1 MRKVKVEDTARP
13 RDAELRR
20 ARDLQIGD
28 RRGASNDNAA
38 NDNNPSY
45 PTVSDQFNASYAS
58 QGLQPSVGGMMT
70 YRNVKAEPW
79 STERSDALRRTG
91 STVKIAGRGAQ
102 ATGYALKGTSVA
114 LRSAGSVTMRVGAA
128 LSGTGVG
135 AIVGVPLVAVG
146 ATLTGAG
153 VASRGAGQI
162 SSQSG
167 KRAVRFGGVL
177 KRAGIKTRHID
188 DVLKNKRR
196 REIFSN
202 ITKLS
207 DEEDEK
213 LIISDVPKIPP
224 FPFLIVLM
232 AVFKDVID
240 FLLNLTLIA
249 APLPVISSFL
259 VGVVLFFWVLGK
271 ASGGWWKKRLIK
283 WLWTRYV
290 ITLLIELVPFVNI
303 VPATTIFIL
312 MAHYREKKI
321 VRIINGVLEEL
332 RKLGLADIKR

>member
-1 MRKVKVEDTARP
+1 MRKIRVDDDARP
-13 RDAELRR
+13 RDAAIRR
-20 ARDLQIGD
+20 DRDERLSG
-28 RRGASNDNAA
+28 GLVASNDNAA
-38 NDNNPSY
+38 NDNDPAY
-45 PTVSDQFNASYAS
+45 PTVSDQFNASYGR

-70 YRNVKAEPW
+70 YRNVNAERK
-79 STERSDALRRTG
+79 SEKQGDSLQRTG
-91 STVKIAGRGAQ
+91 SIIKNTGRAAQ
-102 ATGYALKGTSVA
+102 ATGVGLKATGTA
-114 LRSAGSVTMRVGAA
+114 LRGAGSVTMRAGAA

-153 VASRGAGQI
+153 IASRGAGQI

-167 KRAVRFGGVL
+167 KQAVRTGGVL
-177 KRAGIKTRHID
+177 KRAGIRARHID
-188 DVLKNKRR
+188 DVLKKKRR

-213 LIISDVPKIPP
+213 LIINDVPKMPP

-259 VGVVLFFWVLGK
+259 VGVVLFFWILGK

-290 ITLLIELVPFVNI
+290 ITLLIELIPFVNI
-303 VPATTIFIL
+303 IPATTIFIL

-321 VRIINGVLEEL
+321 VRIINGVLGEL
-332 RKLGLADIKR
+332 RKMDLAEIKR